1 MVDQLLEVCL
11 HGWAGIRNH
20 TFFANPVVVT
30 AREGL
35 ALVEAQVRGD
45 TAALDSVIQYQQ
57 AAFVV
62 FADPGNHR
70 LGHSE
75 HELGQRSVRLPV
87 DVQAIFAGLEEG

>member
-35 ALVEAQVRGD
+35 ALV
-45 TAALDSVIQYQQ
+45 
-57 AAFVV
+57 
-62 FADPGNHR
+62 
-70 LGHSE
+70 
-75 HELGQRSVRLPV
+75 
-87 DVQAIFAGLEEG
+87 